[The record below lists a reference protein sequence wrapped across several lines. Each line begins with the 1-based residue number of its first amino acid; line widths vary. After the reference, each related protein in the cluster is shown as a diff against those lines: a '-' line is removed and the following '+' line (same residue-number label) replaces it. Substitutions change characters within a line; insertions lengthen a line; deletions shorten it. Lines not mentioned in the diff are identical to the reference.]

1 MYRVSFTGYRPEKL
15 PFRGED
21 DPRCVKLKKRL
32 TEQIEKLIKDGA
44 DEFFSGM
51 ARGIDM
57 WAAEAVLALKS
68 AYPNIKLTAVIPCPE
83 QADKW
88 DAADRE
94 RYRDILA
101 RCDKKLTTSPRY
113 TSGCMQTRNR
123 ALVDMCDIL
132 IAVFDGKPGGTANT
146 VNYAKSKGR
155 STIVIVPE

>member
-15 PFRGED
+15 GFGENS
-21 DPRCVKLKKRL
+21 PQCAELKKRL

-51 ARGIDM
+51 ARGVDM

-68 AYPNIKLTAVIPCPE
+68 AYPNIKLAAVIPCPE
-83 QADKW
+83 QAENRN
-88 DAADRE
+88 AADRE

-113 TSGCMQTRNR
+113 TSGCMQARNR

-155 STIVIVPE
+155 STIVIEPE